1 MRSRFLRPLAA
12 LPILLLAEAALP
24 HFGLTQSAFT
34 QSALA
39 QSAPV
44 LRLPGAGAVAG
55 VVETRLRDGFDQRIR
70 FEGGDGR
77 NHAEVALRNETGD
90 LLLAFPPR
98 LAKPSQFGIEG
109 EIAVR
114 FPGQPLRVVA
124 PRRNGYGPFGLA
136 LGSDCLYAWQ
146 WFERASTAQRVAS
159 RSGLFDGSVAPTA
172 GRRALS
178 LRIRLCRT
186 AQASLDDL
194 VAAVE
199 RMTISLPGEPGAR
212 PTPARPR
219 PATVRREKPA
229 PAKRQT
235 ARPAPSEPPA
245 EAAPRPAPIP
255 PAQPQAAPTLRPP
268 PPTPSDNAGRRYL
281 APTTPQGTAPPT
293 DPSVANPP
301 PGGTQRY
308 ITDVPKP
315 AEGTGGGLMP
325 SPAPGRAT
333 GESLSRDLPAEAYR
347 PAPNRDRP

>member
-1 MRSRFLRPLAA
+1 MRSRLLRPLAA
-12 LPILLLAEAALP
+12 AALLLTGPALI
-24 HFGLTQSAFT
+24 QSA
-34 QSALA
+34 SA

-44 LRLPGAGAVAG
+44 LRLPGAGPVAG

-77 NHAEVALRNETGD
+77 NHAEIALRNETGD

-124 PRRNGYGPFGLA
+124 PRRNGYGPVGLA
-136 LGSDCLYAWQ
+136 LGTDCLYAWQ
-146 WFERASTAQRVAS
+146 WFERASAAQRVAS
-159 RSGLFDGSVAPTA
+159 RGGLFDGSVAPTA

-199 RMTISLPGEPGAR
+199 RMTINLPGVSGGRTA
-212 PTPARPR
+212 ARPR
-219 PATVRREKPA
+219 PAAVRRERAA
-229 PAKRQT
+229 PAKRQA
-235 ARPAPSEPPA
+235 ARPAPSEAPTD
-245 EAAPRPAPIP
+245 AAPKSATVP
-255 PAQPQAAPTLRPP
+255 PAQPQAAPPLRPP
-268 PPTPSDNAGRRYL
+268 APTPPDSGGRRYL
-281 APTTPQGTAPPT
+281 APTTPQGATPAT
-293 DPSVANPP
+293 DPQATTPA
-301 PGGTQRY
+301 GGAQRY

-315 AEGTGGGLMP
+315 AEGAGGGLMP

-347 PAPNRDRP
+347 PAPGRNGP

>member
-1 MRSRFLRPLAA
+1 MRSRLLGPLAVSA
-12 LPILLLAEAALP
+12 LLLAGADP
-24 HFGLTQSAFT
+24 V
-34 QSALA
+34 LA

-44 LRLPGAGAVAG
+44 LRLPGAGPVAG

-124 PRRNGYGPFGLA
+124 PRRNGYGPVGLA
-136 LGSDCLYAWQ
+136 LGTDCLYAWQ
-146 WFERASTAQRVAS
+146 WFERASAAQRVAS
-159 RSGLFDGSVAPTA
+159 RGGLFDAPVTPTA

-194 VAAVE
+194 VGAVE

-212 PTPARPR
+212 STPARPR
-219 PATVRREKPA
+219 PSAVRREKPA
-229 PAKRQT
+229 PSKKQA
-235 ARPAPSEPPA
+235 ARPAPAEPPQ
-245 EAAPRPAPIP
+245 EVAPKPAPP
-255 PAQPQAAPTLRPP
+255 VQPQAAPPLRPP
-268 PPTPSDNAGRRYL
+268 APTAPDSGGRRYL
-281 APTTPQGTAPPT
+281 APTAPQGAAPATEP
-293 DPSVANPP
+293 PAAGPP
-301 PGGTQRY
+301 PGGAQRY

-315 AEGTGGGLMP
+315 AEGAGGGLMP
-325 SPAPGRAT
+325 SPAPGRST

-347 PAPNRDRP
+347 PAPSRDGP

>member
-1 MRSRFLRPLAA
+1 MRSRLLRPFAAAA
-12 LPILLLAEAALP
+12 LLLTGPAMI
-24 HFGLTQSAFT
+24 QSA
-34 QSALA
+34 SA

-44 LRLPGAGAVAG
+44 LRLPGAGPVAG

-124 PRRNGYGPFGLA
+124 PRRNGYGPVGLA
-136 LGSDCLYAWQ
+136 LGTDCLYAWQ
-146 WFERASTAQRVAS
+146 WFERASAAQRVAS
-159 RSGLFDGSVAPTA
+159 RGGLFDGSVAPTA

-212 PTPARPR
+212 TVARPR
-219 PATVRREKPA
+219 PAIVRREKPA
-229 PAKRQT
+229 PVKRQA
-235 ARPAPSEPPA
+235 ARPAPSEAPPD
-245 EAAPRPAPIP
+245 AAPKPAPVP
-255 PAQPQAAPTLRPP
+255 PAQPQAAPPLRPP
-268 PPTPSDNAGRRYL
+268 APTPPDSGGRRYL
-281 APTTPQGTAPPT
+281 APTTPQGAAPATEP
-293 DPSVANPP
+293 PAANPP
-301 PGGTQRY
+301 PGGAQRY

-315 AEGTGGGLMP
+315 AEGAGGGLMP
-325 SPAPGRAT
+325 SPAPGRTT

-347 PAPNRDRP
+347 PAPGRTGP